1 MYFCQGSAIFV
12 YIFLTFSRGMFVDI
26 VQNKNLFFVY

>member
-1 MYFCQGSAIFV
+1 MYFCQGGVIFV

-26 VQNKNLFFVY
+26 VQKKNLFFVY